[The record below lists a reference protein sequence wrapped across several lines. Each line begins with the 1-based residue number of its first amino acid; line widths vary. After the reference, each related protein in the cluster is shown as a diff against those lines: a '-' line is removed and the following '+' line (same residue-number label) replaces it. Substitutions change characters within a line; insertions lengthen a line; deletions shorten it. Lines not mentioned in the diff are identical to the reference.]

1 MKLAKIIAA
10 AGLTVAAVTMST
22 SADAQNWRNR
32 GSGYDQ
38 RYDRHDRHDRW
49 DRGHHRGWDNGR
61 HYGWNRHQ
69 RDCRTFWRHHRRVTV
84 CYR

>member
-22 SADAQNWRNR
+22 SASAQDWRHNR
-32 GSGYDQ
+32 GN
-38 RYDRHDRHDRW
+38 DRHHGW
-49 DRGHHRGWDNGR
+49 DRGNHRGWDNGR
-61 HYGWNRHQ
+61 HHGWNNHRV
-69 RDCRTFWRHHRRVTV
+69 CRTEWRHHHRVRV